1 MITFDLNGKKINEI
15 KNSKYNISVIE
26 TYYDKKLNKNFI
38 IVVSNDALR
47 SYDYNGNKIYKK
59 YYYKTNNIIGD
70 TIVINGERNPLKLIE
85 CDFNG
90 ELRKFNFHTG
100 DLIYSNL
107 KRGKFNG
114 FCYWNDNYFFV
125 PTNYKRFCLLNSSS
139 DKNVIYFKGN
149 NHEIYFIVKL
159 IHPKY
164 GECLIAIGDYSI
176 QLWIIDK
183 KQKKFIN

>member
-1 MITFDLNGKKINEI
+1 M
-15 KNSKYNISVIE
+15 
-26 TYYDKKLNKNFI
+26 
-38 IVVSNDALR
+38 
-47 SYDYNGNKIYKK
+47 
-59 YYYKTNNIIGD
+59 
-70 TIVINGERNPLKLIE
+70 E

-90 ELRKFNFHTG
+90 ELRIFNFHTG

-149 NHEIYFIVKL
+149 NSEIYFIVKL

-164 GECLIAIGDYSI
+164 GECLMTIGDYSI
-176 QLWIIDK
+176 QLWIIEK
-183 KQKKFIN
+183 K